1 MIFSKRTFSGELIID
16 HSESPGFN
24 ENVAKAGHRWSLV
37 RFLGRGQKLKAETNT
52 CSHCD
57 RVVVRNPD
65 RVRPRG
71 HCTHCDY
78 FICDPCTADYY
89 LTSECRC
96 RAKRHDAIIKNALKG
111 AA

>member
-1 MIFSKRTFSGELIID
+1 MTFSKRSHEGYLLID
-16 HSESPGFN
+16 HSESPGFDGRTA
-24 ENVAKAGHRWSLV
+24 ELGARLSLQ
-37 RFLGRGQKLKAETNT
+37 RFLGKGQKFQAATNT

-65 RVRPRG
+65 RIRQRG
-71 HCTHCDY
+71 HCSACDY
-78 FICDPCTADYY
+78 FICDPCNADYY

-96 RAKRHDAIIKNALKG
+96 RAKRHDAIINLKG